1 MSNIDKMSANQQLF
15 TELTSEE
22 GAMIEGGQFTVLLRD
37 DGPVRQELSF
47 RTAGPNPTA
56 LQMTN
61 ATDLSLSYDLN
72 FDGPQA
78 NKSISPKEVQTY
90 FGQDGT
96 ATATWDLDLA
106 TPGVQARS
114 ADLKPGRRY
123 AFYII

>member
-1 MSNIDKMSANQQLF
+1 MSNIDKMTANEQLF
-15 TELTSEE
+15 TELTPEE
-22 GAMIEGGQFTVLLRD
+22 GGMIEGGQFTVLLRD
-37 DGPVRQELSF
+37 DGPVRQQLF
-47 RTAGPNPTA
+47 RTGPNPTA

-78 NKSISPKEVQTY
+78 NISISPKEVQTY
-90 FGQDGT
+90 FGQDET

-106 TPGVQARS
+106 TPGVQPRS

-123 AFYII
+123 AFYIV